1 MIIFYNMILSYK
13 TLKLILIKVRK
24 NYFQSGSLWRYTKNV
39 GDAYKGAVTHPGAKT
54 ETHTFSE
61 I

>member
-24 NYFQSGSLWRYTKNV
+24 NYFT
-39 GDAYKGAVTHPGAKT
+39 
-54 ETHTFSE
+54 
-61 I
+61 